1 MLFRSVRVPPE
12 IQVQQEHLVIQ
23 VITDQALTP
32 AAVGLPEMLALTVLL
47 VILVQQVLAQRQVAL
62 LQPHGQ
68 AKTVLLAIQV
78 TLVQRVLEPLQVVL
92 LLILGL
98 VKTVQ
103 RVLRVQ
109 VDQTVQRVMQGLLA
123 TLLPLEVWLL
133 SRVGLEVM
141 EELLVL
147 S

>member
-1 MLFRSVRVPPE
+1 MRVPPE
-12 IQVQQEHLVIQ
+12 IQVQQEHPVIQ
-23 VITDQALTP
+23 ATTDQALTP
-32 AAVGLPEMLALTVLL
+32 VAVGLPEMPVLTVLL
-47 VILVQQVLAQRQVAL
+47 AILVQQVLEPLQVAL

-68 AKTVLLAIQV
+68 VKMVLLAIQV